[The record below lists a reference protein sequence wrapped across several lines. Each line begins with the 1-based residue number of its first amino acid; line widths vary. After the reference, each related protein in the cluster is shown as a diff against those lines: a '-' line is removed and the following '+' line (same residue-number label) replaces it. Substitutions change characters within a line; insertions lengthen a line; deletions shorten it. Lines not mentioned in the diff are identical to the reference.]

1 MIATRQPANFR
12 PKEQSICAFRPSS
25 AGTMPS
31 LQSGLGEAVQV
42 LQRLRFLRSRGVGA
56 VRGGWADCQC
66 VTDKNVL
73 RVPILWRETFER
85 RTASESFT
93 YIRSSLR
100 RQELEDWLKVNASA
114 FRIAAERA
122 EHVKSSQRFL
132 LGGLVTSSL
141 KVC

>member
-1 MIATRQPANFR
+1 VPFGHRVLELCRLSNPDATR
-12 PKEQSICAFRPSS
+12 PSKS
-25 AGTMPS
+25 FSDCG
-31 LQSGLGEAVQV
+31 
-42 LQRLRFLRSRGVGA
+42 FLDRGVSA
-56 VRGGWADCQC
+56 TVRRGCADCQC

-100 RQELEDWLKVNASA
+100 RQELEDWLKVNLSA

-122 EHVKSSQRFL
+122 EHVQSSQRFL
-132 LGGLVTSSL
+132 LGGLVTPSL